1 LRLWQKSQSTPIGCG
16 EIGSLLVWRSFDG
29 AGVQQEEA
37 ESYGI
42 GMGTQSEDWLGGAM
56 PYPAAYSPPSN
67 FPTNASP
74 YCAPSSSNTNP
85 KPPSYT
91 HDYLRHAQEDRVTRR
106 ANEHHEASP
115 NGTPRWTLIV
125 IDILTILVNLLL
137 FFNVDNEIAE
147 VAQDAAAQG
156 EAIDIVLFETIGR
169 ILYGRTMMV
178 GVVFILMGAG
188 VYQFPVAAPA
198 IGLGLYVLGLHVLR
212 VVMYLTLNP
221 MAMISP
227 FGIAVKFV
235 IIGTLVKAINSGVY
249 YRR

>member
-1 LRLWQKSQSTPIGCG
+1 LRTVQRQYEPKSA
-16 EIGSLLVWRSFDG
+16 V
-29 AGVQQEEA
+29 V
-37 ESYGI
+37 Y
-42 GMGTQSEDWLGGAM
+42 
-56 PYPAAYSPPSN
+56 
-67 FPTNASP
+67 
-74 YCAPSSSNTNP
+74 
-85 KPPSYT
+85 

-106 ANEHHEASP
+106 ANEHHEAS
-115 NGTPRWTLIV
+115 TELHAARWTLIV
-125 IDILTILVNLLL
+125 IGILTILVDLLL

-147 VAQDAAAQG
+147 VAQDAAVQD

-169 ILYGRTMMV
+169 ILDGCTMMV

-198 IGLGLYVLGLHVLR
+198 IGLGLYVLGLHVLGI
-212 VVMYLTLNP
+212 VMYLILNP

>member
-1 LRLWQKSQSTPIGCG
+1 M
-16 EIGSLLVWRSFDG
+16 V
-29 AGVQQEEA
+29 AGVQQAEA

-42 GMGTQSEDWLGGAM
+42 GTGTQSEDWLGGAM
-56 PYPAAYSPPSN
+56 PYPAAHSPPSN
-67 FPTNASP
+67 FPTNASHP
-74 YCAPSSSNTNP
+74 IPHRPAAIRTQIRRRIPKTICDMRSKIALHGGRMNTM
-85 KPPSYT
+85 K
-91 HDYLRHAQEDRVTRR
+91 RQ
-106 ANEHHEASP
+106 P
-115 NGTPRWTLIV
+115 NCTPRTHRHRHT
-125 IDILTILVNLLL
+125 DDPVNLLL

-156 EAIDIVLFETIGR
+156 EAIYIVLFETIGR
-169 ILYGRTMMV
+169 ILYGCTMMV
-178 GVVFILMGAG
+178 GGVFILMGAG
-188 VYQFPVAAPA
+188 VYQFPVTAPA
-198 IGLGLYVLGLHVLR
+198 IGLGLYVLGLHVLG